1 MKKILLIL
9 TIVLCSSYT
18 IAQSYSLK
26 LDHYT
31 ILVKDIEKSREFYKN
46 ILQFKEKETPWGDDL
61 PRPVIFL
68 DIGNNQ
74 ELHVTE
80 DINEKDSIKLHRII
94 HIAFTV
100 KDFDGYLEFLNEMGI
115 EYGTWSSKN
124 KKFQTR
130 IDGVKQIYFQ
140 DPDGY
145 WIEINNN
152 GHLQ

>member
-1 MKKILLIL
+1 MKKILIIL
-9 TIVLCSSYT
+9 AIILSSLCSN
-18 IAQSYSLK
+18 AQSFSLE

-31 ILVKDIEKSREFYKN
+31 ILVRDIEKSREFYKN

-61 PRPVIFL
+61 PRPVLFF
-68 DIGNNQ
+68 DIDNNQ

-80 DINEKDSIKLHRII
+80 DKKENIKLHKIL

-100 KDFDGYLEFLNEMGI
+100 KDFDGYLKFLNEKGI
-115 EYGTWSSKN
+115 EYGDWSGKN
-124 KKFQTR
+124 NKSQTR

-145 WIEINNN
+145 WIEINDN
-152 GHLQ
+152 

>member
-1 MKKILLIL
+1 MKKTLLIL
-9 TIVLCSSYT
+9 TIILCSSYT
-18 IAQSYSLK
+18 IAQIYNLK

-61 PRPVIFL
+61 PRPVLFF
-68 DIGNNQ
+68 DVGNNQ

-80 DINEKDSIKLHRII
+80 DKKENIKLHKIL
-94 HIAFTV
+94 HIAYTV
-100 KDFDGYLEFLNEMGI
+100 KDFDGYLEFLNEKGI
-115 EYGTWSSKN
+115 EYGTWSGKN

-130 IDGVKQIYFQ
+130 IDGVKQIYLQ

-152 GHLQ
+152 AQY

>member
-1 MKKILLIL
+1 MKKLLLIL
-9 TIVLCSSYT
+9 TIILCSSYT
-18 IAQSYSLK
+18 IAQSNSLK

-31 ILVKDIEKSREFYKN
+31 ILVKDIEVSREFYTN
-46 ILQFKEKETPWGDDL
+46 ILQLNEKETPWGEDL

-74 ELHVTE
+74 ELHITE
-80 DINEKDSIKLHRII
+80 DRNEKDNIKLHQIL
-94 HIAFTV
+94 HLAYTAQ
-100 KDFDGYLEFLNEMGI
+100 DFDGYLEFLNEKGI

-130 IDGVKQIYFQ
+130 IDSVKQIYFQ

-145 WIEINNN
+145 WIEINDN
-152 GHLQ
+152 

>member
-1 MKKILLIL
+1 MKTTLLIL
-9 TIVLCSSYT
+9 TIIVSSLCSN
-18 IAQSYSLK
+18 AQSFSLE

-31 ILVKDIEKSREFYKN
+31 ILVRNKEKSGEFYKT
-46 ILQFKEKETPWGDDL
+46 ILHFKEKETPWGNDL
-61 PRPVIFL
+61 ALPVLFL

-80 DINEKDSIKLHRII
+80 NQKESIKLHKIV
-94 HIAFTV
+94 HFAFTV
-100 KDFDGYLEFLNEMGI
+100 KDFDGYIKFLNEKGI
-115 EYGTWSSKN
+115 EYGDWSGKN

-145 WIEINNN
+145 WIEINDN
-152 GHLQ
+152 

>member
-1 MKKILLIL
+1 MKKMSLIFAVILGSLF
-9 TIVLCSSYT
+9 SN
-18 IAQSYSLK
+18 AQSFKLE

-61 PRPVIFL
+61 PRPVLFF

-80 DINEKDSIKLHRII
+80 DKKENIKLHKIV
-94 HIAFTV
+94 HFAFTV
-100 KDFDGYLEFLNEMGI
+100 KDFDGYIKFLNEKGI
-115 EYGTWSSKN
+115 EYGSWSGKN

-130 IDGVKQIYFQ
+130 IDGAKQIYFQ

-145 WIEINNN
+145 WIEINDN
-152 GHLQ
+152 